1 MQSQANLVLIDGGRV
16 GGRVGS
22 SAAYHLAQQGWTDV
36 VVLDQETKY
45 DRLQNCQLLLRQNVL
60 Q

>member
-16 GGRVGS
+16 GS
-22 SAAYHLAQQGWTDV
+22 SVAHHLAQQGWTDV